1 MSNYARYKEWWI
13 RTQSQDYSPSLYT
26 SNIVGN
32 GFVHHIN
39 SMTPYEILEMLE
51 DWKEVVN
58 KEDEDKETLKEL
70 GHIQFV
76 KEDTAED
83 GSSLVTFEVD
93 AAATKLISSVGLRF
107 IVTCAAYG
115 LDLEDGFKAV
125 SDRGEYLS
133 QEPDDINEGTPIE

>member
-1 MSNYARYKEWWI
+1 M
-13 RTQSQDYSPSLYT
+13 
-26 SNIVGN
+26 
-32 GFVHHIN
+32 
-39 SMTPYEILEMLE
+39 
-51 DWKEVVN
+51 
-58 KEDEDKETLKEL
+58 EDKETQKEI

-76 KEDTAED
+76 EETVVEG
-83 GSSLVTFEVD
+83 GSSLMTFEVD

-133 QEPDDINEGTPIE
+133 QEPDTRDRGKMMKPKKGAPAGGYGGNNNKDNRPTGQKEE

>member
-1 MSNYARYKEWWI
+1 MVFPTETEVIEN
-13 RTQSQDYSPSLYT
+13 
-26 SNIVGN
+26 
-32 GFVHHIN
+32 
-39 SMTPYEILEMLE
+39 
-51 DWKEVVN
+51 WKEVVN
-58 KEDEDKETLKEL
+58 KDEEKGDMQKEL

-76 KEDTAED
+76 EETLAED

-125 SDRGEYLS
+125 NDRGEYLQ
-133 QEPDDINEGTPIE
+133 QEPEKEFWDIGE

>member
-1 MSNYARYKEWWI
+1 MSNYERYKEWWI

-26 SNIVGN
+26 SSIVGN

-51 DWKEVVN
+51 NWKEMMN
-58 KEDEDKETLKEL
+58 KEDEDKEL

-76 KEDTAED
+76 EETVAEE
-83 GSSLVTFEVD
+83 GTSLVSFEVD

-115 LDLEDGFKAV
+115 LDLEDGFKAI
-125 SDRGEYLS
+125 SDRGEYLQ
-133 QEPDDINEGTPIE
+133 QEPDKEFWDIGE

>member
-1 MSNYARYKEWWI
+1 MSNYERYKEWWI

-26 SNIVGN
+26 SSIVGN

-51 DWKEVVN
+51 NWKEMMN
-58 KEDEDKETLKEL
+58 KEDEDKEL

-76 KEDTAED
+76 EETVAED
-83 GSSLVTFEVD
+83 GTSLVSFEVD

-115 LDLEDGFKAV
+115 LDLEDGFKAI
-125 SDRGEYLS
+125 SDRGEYLQ
-133 QEPDDINEGTPIE
+133 QEPDKEFWDIGE